1 MYDRLVLELYGVRDQ
16 KTKYRCAGIG
26 SVYAT
31 SKKLSIKRC
40 LRGRCICTY
49 LNVIM
54 EWRTNLNLLDVFRI
68 LLFLLLTRYMLFRT
82 GELIKASHRLLV
94 LSVPG
99 HVTS

>member
-1 MYDRLVLELYGVRDQ
+1 MYDRLVLELCGVRDQ

-31 SKKLSIKRC
+31 SKKLSIKRF

-82 GELIKASHRLLV
+82 G
-94 LSVPG
+94 
-99 HVTS
+99 